1 MDNNPEKNSLRK
13 LLLER
18 RDATSFD
25 MMKIAS
31 EQIHKK
37 LRRNKI
43 FLDAKKIGA
52 YYPIGSEVLT
62 QDIMQEILSS
72 GKELFLPKVVGE
84 GMEFRKISDFSC
96 LEKGNFD
103 IMEPKDDCPID
114 NNLDLLLVP
123 TVGISQDGVR
133 LGYGHGFYDKF
144 LSKNKIQ
151 TISLVYE
158 KQVIKKIPKSDHDIL
173 MNWILTE
180 ERFENISQVS

>member
-1 MDNNPEKNSLRK
+1 M
-13 LLLER
+13 LLER

-25 MMKIAS
+25 MMKIVS
-31 EQIHKK
+31 QQIHKK
-37 LRRNKI
+37 LRKSKI
-43 FLDAKKIGA
+43 FRDANQIGA

-72 GKELFLPKVVGE
+72 GKELFLPKVVE
-84 GMEFRKISDFSC
+84 DEIEFRKITDFSC

-103 IMEPKDDCPID
+103 IMEPKDECPAD

-144 LSKNKIQ
+144 LSKNKVE
-151 TISLVYE
+151 TVSLIFE
-158 KQVIKKIPKSDHDIL
+158 KQVIKKIPRSENDII

-180 ERFENISQVS
+180 DRFSNTLEIV

>member
-1 MDNNPEKNSLRK
+1 M
-13 LLLER
+13 LLER

-25 MMKIAS
+25 LMKIAS
-31 EQIHKK
+31 EKIHKK
-37 LRRNKI
+37 LRKNQI
-43 FLDAKKIGA
+43 FHDAKKIGA

-62 QDIMQEILSS
+62 QNIMQEILSI
-72 GKELFLPKVVGE
+72 GKELYLPKMIE
-84 GMEFRKISDFSC
+84 DEIEFRKITDFSC

-103 IMEPKDDCPID
+103 IMEPKDDCPVD

-144 LSKNKIQ
+144 LYKNKIE
-151 TISLVYE
+151 TISLIFE
-158 KQVIKKIPKSDHDIL
+158 KQVIKKIPRSEHDII

-180 ERFENISQVS
+180 DRFSEIR

>member
-1 MDNNPEKNSLRK
+1 M
-13 LLLER
+13 LLER

-25 MMKIAS
+25 MMKIVS
-31 EQIHKK
+31 QQIHKK
-37 LRRNKI
+37 LRKSKI
-43 FLDAKKIGA
+43 FKDANKIGA

-62 QDIMQEILSS
+62 QDILQEVLSS
-72 GKELFLPKVVGE
+72 GRELFLPKVIE
-84 GMEFRKISDFSC
+84 DEIEFRKITDFSC

-103 IMEPKDDCPID
+103 IMEPKDDCPTD

-144 LSKNKIQ
+144 LSKNKVE
-151 TISLVYE
+151 TVSLIYE
-158 KQVIKKIPKSDHDIL
+158 KQVIKKIPRSEHDII

-180 ERFENISQVS
+180 DRFSEIG

>member
-1 MDNNPEKNSLRK
+1 M
-13 LLLER
+13 LLER

-25 MMKIAS
+25 MMKIIS
-31 EQIHKK
+31 QQIHKK
-37 LRRNKI
+37 LRKSKI
-43 FLDAKKIGA
+43 FKDANKIGA

-62 QDIMQEILSS
+62 QDIMQEVLSS
-72 GKELFLPKVVGE
+72 GQELFLPKVVE
-84 GMEFRKISDFSC
+84 DEIEFRKITDFSC
-96 LEKGNFD
+96 LEMGNFD

-144 LSKNKIQ
+144 LSKNQIE
-151 TISLVYE
+151 TVSLVFE
-158 KQVIKKIPKSDHDIL
+158 KQVIKKIPHSDHDII

-180 ERFENISQVS
+180 DRFVNVSEIV

>member
-1 MDNNPEKNSLRK
+1 M
-13 LLLER
+13 LLER

-25 MMKIAS
+25 MMKIVS
-31 EQIHKK
+31 QQIHKK
-37 LRRNKI
+37 LRKSKI
-43 FLDAKKIGA
+43 FKDANKIGA

-72 GKELFLPKVVGE
+72 GRELYLPKVVE
-84 GMEFRKISDFSC
+84 DEIEFRKITDFSC

-103 IMEPKDDCPID
+103 IMEPKDNCAIE

-123 TVGISQDGVR
+123 TVGISQEGVR

-144 LSKNKIQ
+144 LSKNQIE
-151 TISLVYE
+151 TVSLIYE
-158 KQVIKKIPKSDHDIL
+158 KQVIKKIPRTEHDII

-180 ERFENISQVS
+180 ERFSKIG

>member
-1 MDNNPEKNSLRK
+1 M
-13 LLLER
+13 LLER

-25 MMKIAS
+25 MMKIVS
-31 EQIHKK
+31 QQIHKK
-37 LRRNKI
+37 LRKSKI
-43 FLDAKKIGA
+43 FKDANKIGA

-62 QDIMQEILSS
+62 QDILQEILSS
-72 GKELFLPKVVGE
+72 GRELFLPKVVE
-84 GMEFRKISDFSC
+84 DEIEFRKITDFSC

-103 IMEPKDDCPID
+103 IMEPKDDCPAD

-144 LSKNKIQ
+144 LSKNKVE
-151 TISLVYE
+151 TISLIYE
-158 KQVIKKIPKSDHDIL
+158 KQVIKKIPHSEYDII

-180 ERFENISQVS
+180 DRFSEIG

>member
-1 MDNNPEKNSLRK
+1 M
-13 LLLER
+13 LLER

-25 MMKIAS
+25 MMKIVS
-31 EQIHKK
+31 QQIHKK
-37 LRRNKI
+37 LRKSKI
-43 FLDAKKIGA
+43 FRDAKKIGA

-72 GKELFLPKVVGE
+72 GRELFLPKVVE
-84 GMEFRKISDFSC
+84 DEIEFRKITDFSC

-103 IMEPKDDCPID
+103 IMEPKDECPAD

-144 LSKNKIQ
+144 LSKNKVE
-151 TISLVYE
+151 TVSLIFE
-158 KQVIKKIPKSDHDIL
+158 KQVIKKIPRSENDII

-180 ERFENISQVS
+180 DRFSKIG

>member
-1 MDNNPEKNSLRK
+1 M
-13 LLLER
+13 LLER

-25 MMKIAS
+25 MMKIVS
-31 EQIHKK
+31 QQIHKK
-37 LRRNKI
+37 LRKSKI
-43 FLDAKKIGA
+43 FKDANKIGA

-72 GKELFLPKVVGE
+72 GRELYLPKVVGDE
-84 GMEFRKISDFSC
+84 IEFRRITDFSC
-96 LEKGNFD
+96 LETGNFD

-144 LSKNKIQ
+144 LSKNKVE
-151 TISLVYE
+151 TVSLVYE
-158 KQVIKKIPKSDHDIL
+158 KQVIKKIPHSDHDII

-180 ERFENISQVS
+180 DRFSNVSEIV

>member
-1 MDNNPEKNSLRK
+1 M
-13 LLLER
+13 LLER

-25 MMKIAS
+25 LMKIAS
-31 EQIHKK
+31 QQIHKK
-37 LRRNKI
+37 LRKSQI
-43 FLDAKKIGA
+43 FKNAKKFGV

-62 QDIMQEILSS
+62 QDIMQEILSI
-72 GKELFLPKVVGE
+72 GKELYLPKMIE
-84 GMEFRKISDFSC
+84 DEIEFRKITDFSC

-103 IMEPKDDCPID
+103 IMEPKDDCPVD

-144 LSKNKIQ
+144 LSKNKIE
-151 TISLVYE
+151 TISLILE
-158 KQVIKKIPKSDHDIL
+158 KQVIKKIPRSDHDVI

-180 ERFENISQVS
+180 DRFSEIR